1 MVKLGSL
8 FALFGMF
15 EISFSLTGGMV
26 GILVGM
32 GITQLL
38 PLFIRVHSL
47 SLSVSLSLSNLFNKE
62 NFCSVLGQHSHHCKT
77 GD

>member
-15 EISFSLTGGMV
+15 EISVSLTGGMV

-38 PLFIRVHSL
+38 PLFICVHSF
-47 SLSVSLSLSNLFNKE
+47 SLSLSLSNLFNKE